1 MTKKGK
7 KIICVFACFLLMLSV
22 FAVPALAVD
31 AEVASGDDTFICA
44 VPCDGTFYVNCKDVD
59 PSYERG
65 ATYDWLIDT
74 AVFSFRETAMC
85 NLLYFD
91 ATHSGAITSQNV
103 TFVDLNN
110 GGSDPPDFAKIYISK
125 AVVEENSAGSPYD
138 RLYLNFAVTS
148 SDGQTVWSS
157 STTQSPA
164 FVNCFDA
171 RDMVYLPTN
180 SIALK
185 IAQYMPGS
193 SPNIFNV
200 VRESTYTNGY
210 NAGVSD
216 GQKEGYETARKELYQ
231 PTFDAGYLK
240 GYNEAVEQLDKF
252 NFRTFIEA
260 VIFAPIDAF
269 LEIFNFDFLGFNM
282 RAFVASVL
290 TLVIVTAV
298 VLIIL
303 KFKSN

>member
-1 MTKKGK
+1 MTKNGK
-7 KIICVFACFLLMLSV
+7 KIICVFACIFVMVSV
-22 FAVPALAVD
+22 LAVPVLAVD
-31 AEVASGDDTFICA
+31 AEIASGYDTFICA

-74 AVFSFRETAMC
+74 AVFSFRETAQC
-85 NLLYFD
+85 QLLYFS
-91 ATHSGAITSQNV
+91 ATHTGAITSQDV

-110 GGSDPPDFAKIYISK
+110 GGSDPAVAAKIYITK
-125 AVVEENSAGSPYD
+125 AKVVENSAGSPYD
-138 RLYLNFAVTS
+138 RLYLNFAVMS
-148 SDGQTVWSS
+148 SDGATVWSS
-157 STTQSPA
+157 TSIQSPA

-171 RDMVYLPTN
+171 RGMVYLPTN
-180 SIALK
+180 SIVLK
-185 IAQYMPGS
+185 IAQYMPES

-200 VRESTYTNGY
+200 VRESTYSNGY
-210 NAGVSD
+210 NAGVAD
-216 GQKEGYETARKELYQ
+216 GQKEGYEIARKELYQ
-231 PTFDAGYLK
+231 PTFDKGYLN
-240 GYNEAVEQLDKF
+240 GYNDAAKQLDKF

-290 TLVIVTAV
+290 TLVIVMSV